1 MKRGEISLGGS
12 PRWPGGSRGR
22 PRSPCMLGERAEAA
36 SRGANPVK
44 LVERSDQSR
53 RIVSSVLAL
62 LFLTACG
69 GPTPPPAPGQ
79 SRGVAPDLRGSRV
92 MVLPVQQNLGV
103 RGDLDAEIAFALTG
117 REDDIEWVLRA
128 EVDEIL
134 NRSPGIQ
141 ARTRG
146 LPVSMFLQAE
156 VERVGDPLFG
166 QLRRMAGL
174 VDAQAV
180 LLPVQAS
187 FEPPPG
193 VVGGAPRVR
202 LQAALI
208 EPRTGRVYWYGVEQ
222 GGEFTQDDPRAIASA
237 VENLTRALLWYAGG

>member
-1 MKRGEISLGGS
+1 MI
-12 PRWPGGSRGR
+12 
-22 PRSPCMLGERAEAA
+22 
-36 SRGANPVK
+36 
-44 LVERSDQSR
+44 
-53 RIVSSVLAL
+53 
-62 LFLTACG
+62 
-69 GPTPPPAPGQ
+69 
-79 SRGVAPDLRGSRV
+79 
-92 MVLPVQQNLGV
+92 LPVQQNLGV
-103 RGDLDAEIAFALTG
+103 RGDLDAELAFALTD
-117 REDDIEWVLRA
+117 REDDVDWVLRA

-134 NRSPGIQ
+134 NRSPGVQ

-146 LPVSMFLQAE
+146 LPVSMFLQSE

-174 VDAQAV
+174 VDAQAI

-187 FEPPPG
+187 FEPPPD

-208 EPRTGRVYWYGVEQ
+208 DPRTGRVYWYGVEQ

-237 VENLTRALLWYAGG
+237 VENLARALLWYAGD

>member
-1 MKRGEISLGGS
+1 MKSE
-12 PRWPGGSRGR
+12 
-22 PRSPCMLGERAEAA
+22 
-36 SRGANPVK
+36 
-44 LVERSDQSR
+44 ERSTVVR
-53 RIVSSVLAL
+53 RTAVSAL
-62 LFLTACG
+62 LLLVASACG
-69 GPTPPPAPGQ
+69 GPALPPAPGQ

-92 MVLPVQQNLGV
+92 MILPVQQNLGV
-103 RGDLDAEIAFALTG
+103 RGDLDAELAFALTD
-117 REDDIEWVLRA
+117 REQEVDWVLRA

-134 NRSPGIQ
+134 DRSPGVQ

-146 LPVSMFLQAE
+146 LPVSMFLQSQ
-156 VERVGDPLFG
+156 VDRIGDPLYG

-174 VDAQAV
+174 VDAQAI

-187 FEPPPG
+187 FEPPPD

-237 VENLTRALLWYAGG
+237 VENLARALLWYAGA